1 MLDTHAR
8 ASIEKLLKPLQN
20 TFLSLSPNHLTFIG
34 LSFGFVSALTI
45 MLEHPAAAFILL
57 MISGIFDMLDG
68 SVARLRGSA
77 TSSGA
82 VLDIFSDRV
91 VETAIIIALAAV
103 DPAQRSFPALL
114 MLGSVLLCIT
124 SFLVVA
130 IFIENASEKSFCYTP
145 GIIERSEAFGFFS
158 AMILFP
164 SYFLPLSYLFSL
176 LVSLT
181 AFIRIG
187 QFLYGKKSV

>member
-1 MLDTHAR
+1 MLDTYAR
-8 ASIEKLLKPLQN
+8 APIQKLLKPLQN
-20 TFLSLSPNHLTFIG
+20 IFIRLSPNYLTFIG
-34 LSFGFVSALTI
+34 LSFGIASALAI
-45 MLEHPAAAFILL
+45 MLEYTAAAFILL

-91 VETAIIIALAAV
+91 VETAIIIALATV
-103 DPAQRSFPALL
+103 DPVQRSLPALL

-130 IFIENASEKSFCYTP
+130 IFMENTSEKSFCYTP
-145 GIIERSEAFGFFS
+145 GIIERSEAFAFFS
-158 AMILFP
+158 AMILLP
-164 SYFLPLSYLFSL
+164 SYFLAFSYLFSF

-181 AFIRIG
+181 AAIRIG
-187 QFLYGKKSV
+187 QFLYGKKTV